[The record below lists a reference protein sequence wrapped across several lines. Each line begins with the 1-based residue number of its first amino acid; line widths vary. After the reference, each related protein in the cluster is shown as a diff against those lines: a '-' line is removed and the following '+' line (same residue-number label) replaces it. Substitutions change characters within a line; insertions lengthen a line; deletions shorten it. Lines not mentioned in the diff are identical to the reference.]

1 MNPAVTLGFAVV
13 KRLPWIKVPVYWTA
27 QMLGAITAS
36 ACCYGVY
43 YGKQFCRDK
52 SRQIKNTWQA
62 FIIISHYTFQNTR
75 AFYNIP
81 TIHFKTPTTYFK
93 KLTTYFK
100 IPITRFKI
108 RTLYIHFKT
117 PTTHFKIFNT
127 HLK

>member
-62 FIIISHYTFQNTR
+62 FIISHYT
-75 AFYNIP
+75 
-81 TIHFKTPTTYFK
+81 
-93 KLTTYFK
+93 L
-100 IPITRFKI
+100 FKI
-108 RTLYIHFKT
+108 RAHFTIYPLYISKHPLLTSK
-117 PTTHFKIFNT
+117 N
-127 HLK
+127 